1 MTVATSKQERT
12 YSQLRSRI
20 INGTYGPGHRLVID
34 AIAREL
40 DVSSIPV
47 REAVRRL
54 EAEGWVTYQ
63 KNHGAHVAPIDAHAW
78 TEAVGTLAIL
88 EGYATMLAAPHLDER
103 DFARLRAL
111 NQDMSDAIDALDVLA
126 VSAFNQAFHQV
137 VYDRCPNGHLRNELR
152 TIQER
157 LNTLRSTIFMFIP
170 TRGRVSLDEHE
181 QLLALVESG
190 ADPLEIEMAARTH
203 KLRTVAAYERKLQET
218 EEKTNDID

>member
-12 YSQLRSRI
+12 YTQLRSRI
-20 INGTYGPGHRLVID
+20 IDGTYRPGHRLVID

-63 KNHGAHVAPIDAHAW
+63 RNHGAQVAPIDVHAW

-88 EGYATMLAAPHLDER
+88 EGFATALAAPHLDAG
-103 DFARLRAL
+103 DLVRLRAL
-111 NQDMSDAIDALDVLA
+111 NDDMSAAIDALDVLA
-126 VSAFNQAFHQV
+126 VSEFNQAFHQV
-137 VYDRCPNGHLRNELR
+137 VYDRCPNGHLRRELGI
-152 TIQER
+152 IQER
-157 LNTLRSTIFMFIP
+157 LNTVRSTIFMFIP

-181 QLLALVESG
+181 QLIALVERG
-190 ADPLEIEMAARTH
+190 ADPLEIEMVARTH

-218 EEKTNDID
+218 EDKP